1 MAGDELFCI
10 VIKKATKDSS
20 VNPWNTSILLF
31 MQLTSYNLP
40 SRKVALS
47 KGDTTSGVS
56 FRQTVVQDQATSA
69 RLHNY
74 IGDCEGYDSWGAS

>member
-47 KGDTTSGVS
+47 KGDTMPGASL
-56 FRQTVVQDQATSA
+56 RRAIVQYQSTSA
-69 RLHNY
+69 RLHKY
-74 IGDCEGYDSWGAS
+74 IGDCEGYDGWGAA